1 MAIGSLRNI
10 ASPLT
15 AIINKR
21 ILKMKTN
28 STIIF
33 RIFIFLFCFI
43 EAGTTCYANDIDR
56 DTLKVL
62 FVGNSYTYM
71 NNLPQITSI
80 ITNNCKTK
88 LITQKS
94 CSGGATI
101 KDHWQGNRGL
111 RTKELISVG
120 NYDIVVIQGQSREPI
135 NEKDSLLKYSALICD
150 LIKEKGGKP
159 YLFATWSRE
168 KVPQHQEV
176 INDVYRTIAL
186 NTGAKL
192 VPVGSSWKLAKK
204 LRPEIELYSFDGS
217 HPSELGTFLTACVFV
232 SGILNELPEKL
243 ASPYSIKDMYG
254 ESVLLMYIDPL
265 DVIFIKEIVKSHS
278 IHK

>member
-1 MAIGSLRNI
+1 
-10 ASPLT
+10 
-15 AIINKR
+15 
-21 ILKMKTN
+21 MKN
-28 STIIF
+28 NFTIIF

-43 EAGTTCYANDIDR
+43 QTEITCYANDIDR

-101 KDHWQGNRGL
+101 KDHWQGTRGL
-111 RTKELISVG
+111 RTKELIRVG

-135 NEKDSLLKYSALICD
+135 NERDSLLKYVSLFCD

-159 YLFATWSRE
+159 YLFATWPR
-168 KVPQHQEV
+168 KKIPQHQSL
-176 INDVYRTIAL
+176 INDVYKSIAL
-186 NTGAKL
+186 NTGAEVVK
-192 VPVGSSWKLAKK
+192 VGSSWEMAKK
-204 LRPEIELYSFDGS
+204 VRPEIELYSFDGS

-232 SGILNELPEKL
+232 SSILNELPEKL
-243 ASPYSIKDMYG
+243 ASPYSIKDMHG

-265 DVIFIKEIVKSHS
+265 DVIFIKELVKGFS
-278 IHK
+278 IQKE